1 MVLKTGAGIYPK
13 HNILHFNRQNV
24 YLDNHNYSNEVQ
36 MGAVY
41 LTELGDEEIE
51 DEMCWE
57 LSKPKKQKLELSTQI
72 TLNKEQ

>member
-1 MVLKTGAGIYPK
+1 
-13 HNILHFNRQNV
+13 
-24 YLDNHNYSNEVQ
+24 

-72 TLNKEQ
+72 TLSKEQRVKF